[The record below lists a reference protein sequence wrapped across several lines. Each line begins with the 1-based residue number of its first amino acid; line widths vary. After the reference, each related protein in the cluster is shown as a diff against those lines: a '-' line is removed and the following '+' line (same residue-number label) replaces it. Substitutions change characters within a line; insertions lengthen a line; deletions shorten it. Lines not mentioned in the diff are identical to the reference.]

1 MEKYY
6 TSERNAQ
13 IVIALLKANNIR
25 KIIASP
31 GATNI
36 TFVASIQQDPYFE
49 IYSSV
54 DERSAAYM
62 ACGLAAESGEP
73 VVLSCTG
80 ATASRNYLP
89 GLTEAFY
96 RKLPVLAITST
107 QYEGRVGNHIP
118 QVIDRSRPLNDIVHV
133 SVSLPAVRDEEEA
146 WSCEINANK
155 AILALKHRGGGPAHI
170 NLATTYSRDYSVK
183 ELPSVRVIDRIC
195 AGDRFPEFPEGKVAV
210 FVGSHPKWTSEQTEA
225 VDRFCEAHDAVVFC
239 DHTSN
244 YKGRYRV
251 LYSLV
256 QNQKMLT
263 TETNSVDLLIHIGE
277 VSASYYPS
285 ARTVWRVSE
294 DGEIRDTFHKLRY
307 VFEMSEQNFFGHYA
321 GVSDRHSDEYLK
333 NCRALYQKV
342 YDAIPQNLPFSNVWT
357 AYKMA
362 PLLPEN
368 SVLHFGILNTLR
380 SWNFFEI
387 PKSVFSDSNVGGFGI
402 DGGVSS
408 LIGASLAD
416 PTRLCFGIF
425 GDLAFFYDMNA
436 VGNRHVGNNV
446 RILIINNGRGTEFRQ
461 YDHPGAL
468 FGDEADPYIAAAG
481 HFGNKSQAL
490 IRHYAEDLG
499 FEYMCASDKNEF
511 EALYERF
518 LSPEPAARP
527 MLFEVFTDSGDESD
541 ALRAIRSVEQNTTGK
556 LVDFARSVMSE
567 KQKSFIKKTLGR

>member
-1 MEKYY
+1 MPECFFRYRLQQKVVYAQPERMQGKIQIAAPDDARFGEKRPQVLHCIQPIHARKGNYSVGRRIFARDLKEY
-6 TSERNAQ
+6 LLPAVAVYLRKQT
-13 IVIALLKANNIR
+13 AL
-25 KIIASP
+25 
-31 GATNI
+31 GA
-36 TFVASIQQDPYFE
+36 
-49 IYSSV
+49 
-54 DERSAAYM
+54 
-62 ACGLAAESGEP
+62 EP
-73 VVLSCTG
+73 
-80 ATASRNYLP
+80 
-89 GLTEAFY
+89 
-96 RKLPVLAITST
+96 RKLLCVKNFLCFTLC
-107 QYEGRVGNHIP
+107 QHGNVVH
-118 QVIDRSRPLNDIVHV
+118 SVHV